1 MLILIIQSIGTLPN
15 RALRHLVCV
24 FLLVYVCTHVR
35 MAVQST
41 DEFQDDHTRAIILR
55 GGSNYRPTGS
65 LWYFSQAKQNNQ
77 NEKYFLNE

>member
-1 MLILIIQSIGTLPN
+1 
-15 RALRHLVCV
+15 
-24 FLLVYVCTHVR
+24 